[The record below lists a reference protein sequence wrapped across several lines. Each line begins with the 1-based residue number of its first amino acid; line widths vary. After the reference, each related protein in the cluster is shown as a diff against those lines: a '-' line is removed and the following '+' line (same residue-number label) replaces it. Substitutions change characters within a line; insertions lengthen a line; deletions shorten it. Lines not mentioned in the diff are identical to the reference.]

1 MARYIPIEIRLTF
14 LQIIFLIIDVSDSVK
29 ALKENG
35 DSLLN
40 FLYETISHIHADK
53 FSKTGN
59 NSFLYFIV
67 EEAMVLLIAQKIL
80 RKDPDTTPKLIN
92 SSMQKLFKIYEKKKK
107 LKKLVEFILYLMAS
121 DMQYK
126 QSAVEFIIQN

>member
-53 FSKTGN
+53 FSKT
-59 NSFLYFIV
+59 V

>member
-35 DSLLN
+35 DSLLT

-53 FSKTGN
+53 FSKTGKAYIII
-59 NSFLYFIV
+59 LLV
-67 EEAMVLLIAQKIL
+67 EEAMVLLIA
-80 RKDPDTTPKLIN
+80 
-92 SSMQKLFKIYEKKKK
+92 
-107 LKKLVEFILYLMAS
+107 
-121 DMQYK
+121 
-126 QSAVEFIIQN
+126 